1 MISEIIEFLESNFF
15 YLHPGYTPLNTVV
28 FGIVLGIAVLI
39 ILRMFRWLKKDPG
52 ELLVPLLP
60 FIFLGSGARAL
71 VDNGIYPLTHLLVTP
86 GIYILVGLTTI
97 ATLIAAVKLEE
108 TRGWDYRKL
117 IFATGSVLA
126 APNLISIRHIDPVP
140 FLSVL
145 GVFSVFSAAVYA
157 LSLRWE
163 FLRGRMNLP
172 VIYAHLFDASST
184 YVAVDWYGYIEQH
197 VLPSALTG
205 LTGTAMVMFPLKMAV
220 ILTALYAIDRYVESD
235 MDSEALKLVIFIL
248 GLAPGLRNF
257 LSLSMAV

>member
-1 MISEIIEFLESNFF
+1 MISEIMEFLESNFF

-28 FGIVLGIAVLI
+28 FGIVLGIVVLL

-52 ELLVPLLP
+52 ELLMPLLP

-71 VDNGIYPLTHLLVTP
+71 VDNGVYPLTHLLVTP

-97 ATLIAAVKLEE
+97 AALIASIKLEE
-108 TRGWDYRKL
+108 VLGWDYRKL
-117 IFATGSVLA
+117 IFVIGSVLA
-126 APNLISIRHIDPVP
+126 VPNLISIRHISPIP

-145 GVFSVFSAAVYA
+145 GVFTAFSAIFYV

-184 YVAVDWYGYIEQH
+184 YVAVDWYGYVEQH

-205 LTGTAMVMFPLKMAV
+205 LTGTALVMFPLKMVV
-220 ILTALYAIDRYVESD
+220 IMAALYAIDRYVESD
-235 MDSEALKLVIFIL
+235 VDSDALKLVIFIL

>member
-15 YLHPGYTPLNTVV
+15 YLHPGYTPLNTVA
-28 FGIVLGIAVLI
+28 FGIILGIVVLI

-71 VDNGIYPLTHLLVTP
+71 VDNGVYPLTHLLVTP

-97 ATLIAAVKLEE
+97 ATLLASVKLEE
-108 TRGWDYRKL
+108 VFGWDYRKL
-117 IFATGSVLA
+117 IFVTGSVLA
-126 APNLISIRHIDPVP
+126 LPNLVSIHHINPIP
-140 FLSVL
+140 FFAVL
-145 GVFSVFSAAVYA
+145 AVFTAFAAIFYA

-163 FLRGRMNLP
+163 FLGERMNIP

-184 YVAVDWYGYIEQH
+184 YVAVDWYGYLEQH
-197 VLPSALTG
+197 VVPSALTG
-205 LTGTAMVMFPLKMAV
+205 LTGTALVMFPLKMVV
-220 ILTALYAIDRYVESD
+220 ILAALYAIDRYVDSD
-235 MDSEALKLVIFIL
+235 VDSEGLKLVIFIL